1 MAGPSDICPRCEE
14 ALLAT
19 AEVTQEVSVAGATVP
34 IPNVRVDRCPACG
47 YQARSG
53 RDVGLF
59 ELLLAPQQAGVE
71 EIVEALRGA
80 GFGELFLTEEEVE
93 AVVAFASRTYV
104 ASLAGDLRDLYLD
117 SESSHVLAQ
126 LATVAQGAVSL
137 ELTQRR
143 YTVRLP
149 KIGEGENGVVFD
161 YEEAKDSVLKLA
173 KPRAYSREHIREE
186 CEVTSFFA
194 EQGVPVPRILDY
206 DRWGSYCIKEKL
218 AGQSLA
224 LLYYD
229 LGPPDTPLHRLV
241 RAEVERFVT
250 RLLGLFEVHPEVKTS
265 LSPNNIFVVVEGGAC
280 RCLLVDTGPAPT
292 HDYSRFDFSEYWERV
307 IPEKIARY
315 RQVGYI

>member
-1 MAGPSDICPRCEE
+1 MAATTEICPRCEE

-19 AEVTQEVSVAGATVP
+19 AQVTQEITVSGATVP

-53 RDVGLF
+53 REVGLF
-59 ELLLAPQQAGVE
+59 ELLLAPQHASVG

-80 GFGELFLTEEEVE
+80 GFAELFLTEEVVE
-93 AVVAFASRTYV
+93 ALLAFAPRSYV
-104 ASLAGDLRDLYLD
+104 ASLAGDLRELYLD
-117 SESSHVLAQ
+117 SESSHVLAH
-126 LATVAQGAVSL
+126 LATVTHGVVPL
-137 ELTQRR
+137 GLTKGR

-161 YEEAKDSVLKLA
+161 YEEANDSVLKLA

-194 EQGVPVPRILDY
+194 EHGVPVPRIVEY
-206 DRWGSYCIKEKL
+206 DPWGSYCIKERL

-224 LLYYD
+224 VLYDD
-229 LGPPDTPLHRLV
+229 LGPSDAPLHRLV
-241 RAEVERFVT
+241 REEVERFAG
-250 RLLGLFEVHPEVKTS
+250 RLIDLFEVHPEVKTS
-265 LSPNNIFVVVEGGAC
+265 LSPNNIFVVVEGGTC
-280 RCLLVDTGPAPT
+280 RCLLVDTGPAPA
-292 HDYSRFDFSEYWERV
+292 HDYSRFVFAEYWEKV
-307 IPEKIARY
+307 VPEKIARY

>member
-1 MAGPSDICPRCEE
+1 MSGSQDICPRCEE

-19 AEVTQEVSVAGATVP
+19 AEVTQEVSVAGTPVP
-34 IPNVRVDRCPACG
+34 IPNVRVDRRPACG

-53 RDVGLF
+53 REVGLF
-59 ELLLAPQQAGVE
+59 ELLLAPQHATVE
-71 EIVEALRGA
+71 EMIAALRGA
-80 GFGELFLTEEEVE
+80 GFGELFLTEEAVE
-93 AVVAFASRTYV
+93 TPLAFAPRSYV
-104 ASLAGDLRDLYLD
+104 ATLADDLRQLYLD

-126 LATVAQGAVSL
+126 LATVAHGAVPL
-137 ELTQRR
+137 ALTPRR

-161 YEEAKDSVLKLA
+161 YEEAADAVLKLA

-194 EQGVPVPRILDY
+194 QHGVPVPRILDW
-206 DRWGSYCIKEKL
+206 DPWGSYCIKERL

-224 LLYYD
+224 LLYDD
-229 LGPPDTPLHRLV
+229 LGPPDAPLHRLV

-250 RLLGLFEVHPEVKTS
+250 RLIGLFEVYPEVKTS

-280 RCLLVDTGPAPT
+280 RCLLVDTGPAPA
-292 HDYSRFDFSEYWERV
+292 HDYSRFDFDEYWEKV
-307 IPEKIARY
+307 VPEKIARY
-315 RQVGYI
+315 RQVGYL